1 LLKGILI
8 RLIVCYS
15 MGNMNKQDEFY
26 VTDRARYSAYDRI
39 MGSISWL
46 LIALV
51 SLDIK
56 LLPSDER
63 STLFLL
69 FLCGALLIYNIVA
82 RYLVFSGR
90 SSQLKTF
97 IDLMVFL
104 GFIVAVSW
112 FTGKLTSPFISLIY
126 LVLMTTALTQG
137 RRITYFMAGLAVSSY
152 ILLASGHISFM
163 LYGNTLVSHILELFP
178 FMLIAHMGA
187 MLSGEAE
194 NARKEV
200 ERLSLTDEITGLHN
214 MRNFFNLAAF
224 QEEQDRRYGRTFTIC
239 MVDAD
244 NLKQF
249 NDKYGHLA
257 GTELIRHT
265 GRTISR
271 KIRKSDIAARY
282 GGDEFI
288 IMFAE
293 CSKEEACAV
302 VRRIVAEV
310 EGTSFEFQGMKLG
323 ATLSGGVASFPDD
336 GEDLQAVMGRA
347 DEALFISKKR
357 GKNQVTIY
365 SPAEGESLLR

>member
-1 LLKGILI
+1 MGKRLK
-8 RLIVCYS
+8 
-15 MGNMNKQDEFY
+15 QEDFF
-26 VTDRARYSAYDRI
+26 VTDSARYTGYDKI

-63 STLFLL
+63 SILFLL
-69 FLCGALLIYNIVA
+69 ALCGALLIYNIFA

-90 SSQLKTF
+90 PSQFKTF
-97 IDLMVFL
+97 VDLVVFL

-112 FTGKLTSPFISLIY
+112 FTGKVTSPFISLIY
-126 LVLMTTALTQG
+126 LVLMIASLTQG
-137 RRITYFMAGLAVSSY
+137 RRITYLMATLAISSY
-152 ILLASGHISFM
+152 VLLASGHLSLM
-163 LYGNTLVSHILELFP
+163 LYEHTLVNHILELFP
-178 FMLIAHMGA
+178 FMLIAHLGA

-224 QEEQDRRYGRTFTIC
+224 QEEQAKRYERSFTIC

-244 NLKQF
+244 NLKQI
-249 NDKYGHLA
+249 NDRCGHLA

-265 GRTISR
+265 GRAICR
-271 KIRKSDIAARY
+271 NIRKSDIAARY

-288 IMFAE
+288 IMFTE
-293 CSKEEACAV
+293 SSKEEAVVA
-302 VRRIVAEV
+302 VRRILADV
-310 EGTSFEFQGMKLG
+310 EGANFEYQGEILG
-323 ATLSGGVASFPDD
+323 VTLSAGVAGYPAD
-336 GEDLQAVMGRA
+336 GDDLQTVIGRA
-347 DEALFISKKR
+347 DEALFTSKKR
-357 GKNQVTIY
+357 GKNQLTIY
-365 SPAEGESLLR
+365 SQAENETHSGSA